1 MAAKFSYPEGL
12 PRPLLTDMSLNQST
26 GLLVTEFSTG
36 RKRAR
41 KLPNRPSE
49 MKATW
54 RMKTSAA
61 SLFESALDSL
71 LLGRWFLMD
80 IKTPFSDDLQQC
92 EVLITQ
98 DPRDDRKP
106 LNAKYWEYKAT
117 IQVKKV
123 PQLDEWVFVDA
134 ILAPMTLDEFV
145 DGADMNRYYT
155 ESWK

>member
-1 MAAKFSYPEGL
+1 MAVKFSYPEGL

-26 GLLVTEFSTG
+26 GVLVTEFSTG

-54 RMKTSAA
+54 MMKTSMAN
-61 SLFESALDSL
+61 LFESALDNW

-98 DPRDDRKP
+98 DPRDKRKP
-106 LNAKYWEYKAT
+106 VNAKFWEYTAT
-117 IQVKKV
+117 VQIKKV
-123 PQLDEWVFVDA
+123 PQLDEGTLLDTM
-134 ILAPMTLDEFV
+134 LAPNTFAELIAQLETTMMELP
-145 DGADMNRYYT
+145 
-155 ESWK
+155 